1 MIFSQ
6 VENTAITDTLGT
18 NLKSIYTRGLWDR
31 ENGVAELLNFYT
43 SSLQGT
49 SSKRYYYEVWSSA
62 SLECD
67 DERMFSVAYGHIA
80 GSGSKN
86 EGGEINDTPSRAIYS
101 QYKLSCL
108 DGDEEGIYISGSNGF
123 KKEIKHFYVININQ
137 DKFGDKLDPGN
148 FEINLAELNGGD
160 YANNVFTGSNV
171 QVSSSGKVISLIDDS
186 NDASNFYEF
195 SDTTSVPKN
204 IVSGTLLNG
213 IHNGE
218 DPHYYGV
225 VYPDR
230 GVILLDADAL
240 NVSASFNTVGSSS
253 LYGDNS
259 YKLFTSI
266 SGAASNKTVGF
277 TARAV
282 DVRNTH
288 YVFIRVRNTE
298 FNYSNNPTYV
308 TGSQDQSSKGKIRHQ
323 MFVESPYTY
332 ITSIGLYNNQQPA
345 ELIAVGKLSQPI
357 IKSPNSELI
366 ITVRL
371 VY

>member
-1 MIFSQ
+1 MIFKE
-6 VENTAITDTLGT
+6 VENTALADPLGI
-18 NLKSIYTRGLWDR
+18 NQKSIYTRGLWGQD
-31 ENGVAELLNFYT
+31 NSVAELLDFFT

-49 SSKRYYYEVWSSA
+49 SSKQYYYEVWSSA

-86 EGGEINDTPSRAIYS
+86 AGGETNDTPSRAIYS

-108 DGDEEGIYISGSNGF
+108 DGNEEGIYITGSNGF
-123 KKEIKHFYVININQ
+123 KKELTHFYVININQ

-148 FEINLAELNGGD
+148 FEINLAELNGGA

-171 QVSSSGKVISLIDDS
+171 QVSSSNKVISLIDDS
-186 NDASNFYEF
+186 NDASNLYEF

-213 IHNGE
+213 IYNSN

-253 LYGDNS
+253 IYGDNS
-259 YKLFTSI
+259 YKIFTSI
-266 SGAASNKTVGF
+266 SGAASNKSVGF

-288 YVFIRVRNTE
+288 YIFVRVPNTA

-308 TGSQDQSSKGKIRHQ
+308 TGSQDQSSKGTIRHQ

-332 ITSIGLYNNQQPA
+332 ITTIGLYNNDR
-345 ELIAVGKLSQPI
+345 ELIAVGKLSKPI
-357 IKSPNSELI
+357 LKSPNNELV